1 MSLHVCTLSVRGQCL
16 HESLN
21 WCVAFFKV
29 EFYSKKKRKIIISR
43 HITCQL
49 WLINSCNSWS
59 IWSWFQYFM
68 IWWFDYDRPLFKTL
82 CKHAAQVWNA
92 ITLTVLGMCLP
103 LSRVSVLLRHPVVRF
118 SFGGKQKWRRTS
130 TVHTVSWQHCIQNVD
145 FKSRASKL
153 CVHSFHRWRF
163 AWVSIVVVSWRRRN
177 NSKACTVFCK
187 PLAHFAWAFLAV
199 MFVKNVFETFK
210 ATKSKSK
217 FYISYTREEKTCL
230 QIVGLITT

>member
-68 IWWFDYDRPLFKTL
+68 IWWFDYARPLFKTL
-82 CKHAAQVWNA
+82 CKHAAQAWNA

-163 AWVSIVVVSWRRRN
+163 AWSWSSAGGEGTTPKLVQFFVN
-177 NSKACTVFCK
+177 H
-187 PLAHFAWAFLAV
+187 LHILHGHFWL
-199 MFVKNVFETFK
+199 
-210 ATKSKSK
+210 
-217 FYISYTREEKTCL
+217 
-230 QIVGLITT
+230 